1 MIKAN
6 VQFKRSPTRML
17 AVCRYWVNKVRPRR
31 AFNFVEGVGEAK
43 EQERTEIN
51 MMPSFEGAQMSVGT
65 FNSVGQTVINL
76 AQSVYQFAVDR
87 LIVEN
92 QPVIDEQL
100 VEPLRLMEELRGNT
114 LWVSL
119 GVLGPSIEIDRIR
132 GVVIADCEFEIVMAL
147 LELGRDQA
155 RPTRLLVDGEL
166 DPSDAMPAEL
176 MKLKKVAEAKLIAE
190 KRELEDNLRVNNT
203 AGNKKKGGTKRTFTG
218 VPLAIQEAEGATKK
232 AELQALRK
240 LAENGAAE
248 GRQNELDTGMGNFM
262 SVTTALRTA
271 QLRKGVVE
279 EHKVACGSAWAML
292 QHERSFVGD
301 VGVDLVTQYLEPLGC
316 FESED
321 LLMLSVA
328 QIEHLVSLL
337 KVVCGLKFAALL
349 KSCADVV

>member
-1 MIKAN
+1 M
-6 VQFKRSPTRML
+6 
-17 AVCRYWVNKVRPRR
+17 
-31 AFNFVEGVGEAK
+31 
-43 EQERTEIN
+43 
-51 MMPSFEGAQMSVGT
+51 
-65 FNSVGQTVINL
+65 
-76 AQSVYQFAVDR
+76 
-87 LIVEN
+87 
-92 QPVIDEQL
+92 
-100 VEPLRLMEELRGNT
+100 
-114 LWVSL
+114 
-119 GVLGPSIEIDRIR
+119 
-132 GVVIADCEFEIVMAL
+132 
-147 LELGRDQA
+147 ELGRDQA